1 MNKENVL
8 KLINNIIGECEAS
21 LKVYKIAQKRNKDK
35 PITSEKLDQVYYR
48 ARIKGLEDEIEDLK
62 DIVKLLNI

>member
-21 LKVYKIAQKRNKDK
+21 LKVYKIAQKRTNNEMAK
-35 PITSEKLDQVYYR
+35 VYYR
-48 ARIKGLEDEIEDLK
+48 GRIKGLEDEIEDLK
-62 DIVKLLNI
+62 DIVKLLNA

>member
-8 KLINNIIGECEAS
+8 KLINNIIGECESS
-21 LKVYKIAQKRNKDK
+21 LKVYKIAQKRTKSK
-35 PITSEKLDQVYYR
+35 PITSEKLDQVYLR

>member
-21 LKVYKIAQKRNKDK
+21 LKVYKIAQKRTKSK
-35 PITSEKLDQVYYR
+35 PITSEEMGQVYYR
-48 ARIKGLEDEIEDLK
+48 ARIKGLEDERGGGGGG
-62 DIVKLLNI
+62 VKLLNA

>member
-21 LKVYKIAQKRNKDK
+21 LKVYKIAQKRTKSK
-35 PITSEKLDQVYYR
+35 PITSEEMGKVQDICQR
-48 ARIKGLEDEIEDLK
+48 CRKHRKAAAR
-62 DIVKLLNI
+62 